1 MLESRVQG
9 AQTHLTIP
17 TKKFFNKLSILINL
31 IFLLEHAK
39 NQTISSFCCRDTVNF
54 KILKSSWLV
63 TFFLVSGTKFF
74 PDIGFMQDNRI
85 ITKFFNKFKNPHFV
99 TFLANF
105 LILLRFSFLRRFGAF
120 EAQLLSNPMPKVRKN
135 RSNSKK
141 MSGGMDR

>member
-1 MLESRVQG
+1 MLESRIQG
-9 AQTHLTIP
+9 AQTYLTIP
-17 TKKFFNKLSILINL
+17 TQTFFNKLSILINL

-99 TFLANF
+99 AFLAQLPHF
-105 LILLRFSFLRRFGAF
+105 LEIFFSSKSRG
-120 EAQLLSNPMPKVRKN
+120 LSNTTSV
-135 RSNSKK
+135 
-141 MSGGMDR
+141 